1 MSSCTHLISHCA
13 LVTLSHLCE
22 AAPGPLDGDLALVV
36 DGGPDVDRLAG
47 HVAAPVQPH
56 PTRDRPGGEAGHP
69 QLVLDL
75 TVERL
80 LKISTSNK
88 YSNAFE
94 QSQNVEAN
102 LNSICCLSAQFERS
116 RQKEKQEYFQL
127 IIWNTRQ
134 KLSGPESGW
143 TIGHRQTEP
152 RLSSGLISVTLLIF
166 SRIHTGY
173 RLGFQMKV
181 SLLSIYSPP
190 E

>member
-1 MSSCTHLISHCA
+1 MHSLYSLITHLG
-13 LVTLSHLCE
+13 E

-56 PTRDRPGGEAGHP
+56 PAGDRARGEAGHA

-102 LNSICCLSAQFERS
+102 LNSICCLSAQFERARRDKKRS
-116 RQKEKQEYFQL
+116 K
-127 IIWNTRQ
+127 N
-134 KLSGPESGW
+134 
-143 TIGHRQTEP
+143 
-152 RLSSGLISVTLLIF
+152 IF
-166 SRIHTGY
+166 SLSFGI
-173 RLGFQMKV
+173 LDKNFQDLREV
-181 SLLSIYSPP
+181 GQ
-190 E
+190 

>member
-1 MSSCTHLISHCA
+1 MSSCTHLISHSA
-13 LVTLSHLCE
+13 LVTLTHLCE

-127 IIWNTRQ
+127 IIRNTRQ

-181 SLLSIYSPP
+181 SLILIYSPP

>member
-1 MSSCTHLISHCA
+1 MHSLYSLITHLG
-13 LVTLSHLCE
+13 E

-36 DGGPDVDRLAG
+36 DSGPDVYGLAG

-56 PTRDRPGGEAGHP
+56 PAGDRARGEAGHA

-102 LNSICCLSAQFERS
+102 LNSICCLSAQFERARRDKKRS
-116 RQKEKQEYFQL
+116 KNIFSLSFGILDKNFQDL
-127 IIWNTRQ
+127 R
-134 KLSGPESGW
+134 GW
-143 TIGHRQTEP
+143 TIGH
-152 RLSSGLISVTLLIF
+152 G
-166 SRIHTGY
+166 
-173 RLGFQMKV
+173 
-181 SLLSIYSPP
+181 
-190 E
+190 